1 MMTKMQPMLD
11 RINNTIMNKLY
22 TISFLLFL
30 LLTVSCKSQNYKGT
44 KNVIIPSITSY
55 IEHKNEKTPIDSKKN
70 IIVIG
75 ANTEEDN
82 PTNKNLNISFYFI
95 NPKLLLDF
103 KYSKVYE
110 IKGYNLIIS
119 EDLNKSEVLKYAFK
133 DFEIPYENFNLGKIP
148 FSYNT
153 DYWRITLNNKNEI
166 VEILPQEKSEEIKS
180 LLEKK
185 GVKFSKDY
193 VD

>member
-1 MMTKMQPMLD
+1 MLD
-11 RINNTIMNKLY
+11 RINNTIMNKLH
-22 TISFLLFL
+22 TISLLLFL
-30 LLTVSCKSQNYKGT
+30 LLTVSCKSQNYKET
-44 KNVIIPSITSY
+44 KSIIIPLITSY
-55 IEHKNEKTPIDSKKN
+55 IEHKNEKTTIDNKKN

-75 ANTEEDN
+75 ANTEEGN
-82 PTNKNLNISFYFI
+82 LANKNLNISFYFI

-103 KYSKVYE
+103 KYSKVYN

-119 EDLNKSEVLKYAFK
+119 EDQNKSEVLKYAFK

-148 FSYNT
+148 FSYNA
-153 DYWRITLNNKNEI
+153 DYWRITLNNKNEVI
-166 VEILPQEKSEEIKS
+166 EILPQEKSEEIKS

-193 VD
+193 VKYSSL

>member
-1 MMTKMQPMLD
+1 MMTRMQPMLD
-11 RINNTIMNKLY
+11 RINNTIMNKLH

-30 LLTVSCKSQNYKGT
+30 LLTVSCKSQNYKET
-44 KNVIIPSITSY
+44 KNVIIPLITSY
-55 IEHKNEKTPIDSKKN
+55 IEHKNEKTPIDNKKN

-75 ANTEEDN
+75 ANTEEESPLSKD
-82 PTNKNLNISFYFI
+82 LNISFYFI

-103 KYSKVYE
+103 KYSKVYK

-133 DFEIPYENFNLGKIP
+133 DFEVPYEDFNLGKVP

-153 DYWRITLNNKNEI
+153 DYWRITLNNKNEV
-166 VEILPQEKSEEIKS
+166 VEVLPQQKSEEIKS